1 MNGIARRLPQARERR
16 EQVERIPA
24 LAGHMLASSNPTQCR
39 VRGQRRQGLGYGTGL
54 GYDQRST
61 LQAKRTNLLVARILV
76 TINWVH
82 GIVEKFR
89 PVHGVGSA
97 TSLSTQHIGIE

>member
-1 MNGIARRLPQARERR
+1 MNGIARCLPRARERH

-24 LAGHMLASSNPTQCR
+24 LAGHMVASSNPTQYR

-54 GYDQRST
+54 VHGQRST
-61 LQAKRTNLLVARILV
+61 LQTKRTNLLVSRILV

-97 TSLSTQHIGIE
+97 TS